1 MIGIH
6 TGEVTRQW
14 FAVFDQLAPWL
25 PKESFPAHKR
35 LSMFDF
41 DLLHLKHRLHH
52 ASGFLLIAVVQHID
66 QHSWGDL
73 PRKTKFVPEPAARR
87 FLATVCGEFLPKII
101 HFLLRFAVYDEG
113 DGFIEFEKRPAV
125 KSDELLA
132 FDFEFNRQH
141 RSDGTTGFFR
151 CFFGVT
157 EDSADLRIFEER
169 LCKSSRPPRP
179 DHQTTRME

>member
-6 TGEVTRQW
+6 TGEVLVNGLR
-14 FAVFDQLAPWL
+14 FSIDWL
-25 PKESFPAHKR
+25 HGCRKESFPAVSS
-35 LSMFDF
+35 LQFWNF
-41 DLLHLKHRLHH
+41 DLLHLKHRFHDSFRFFGIL
-52 ASGFLLIAVVQHID
+52 VVQHVD

-73 PRKTKFVPEPAARR
+73 PRKTKFVLEPAARR
-87 FLATVCGEFLPKII
+87 FLATVCGEFLPEII

-151 CFFGVT
+151 CFFVCSG
-157 EDSADLRIFEER
+157 RFCR
-169 LCKSSRPPRP
+169 SSNF
-179 DHQTTRME
+179 